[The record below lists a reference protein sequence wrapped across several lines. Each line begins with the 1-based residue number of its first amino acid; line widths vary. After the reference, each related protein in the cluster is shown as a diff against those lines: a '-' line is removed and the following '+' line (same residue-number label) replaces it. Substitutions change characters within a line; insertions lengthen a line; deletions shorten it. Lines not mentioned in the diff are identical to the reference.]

1 MNNVLNKILETKK
14 IEISA
19 SKVTLSKSALDD
31 QIAQISDER
40 DFVKAIQ
47 IKQEVNLP
55 SVIAEIKK
63 ASPSKGIIRADFDP
77 KEIAKSYEEGG
88 ATCLSVLTDV
98 EYFQGSP
105 HFIQDVK
112 KVCTLPVLRK
122 DFIID
127 PYQIYESKALGA
139 DCILLIVAAL
149 DLSQLKEF
157 ESIAHSLGMSVLVES
172 HDERELELALQLS
185 TPLIGINNRNLKT
198 FEVTLQTTIDLV
210 AQIPADKIL
219 ITESGIFDHRD
230 IRLMNEHGIF
240 TFLIGEAFMRDENP
254 GQSLKVLLNK

>member
-19 SKVTLSKSALDD
+19 SKVILPKSALDD

-230 IRLMNEHGIF
+230 IRLMN
-240 TFLIGEAFMRDENP
+240 MV
-254 GQSLKVLLNK
+254 SLLF

>member
-1 MNNVLNKILETKK
+1 MNNILDKILETKK
-14 IEISA
+14 IEIAA

-31 QIAQISDER
+31 QISQISDER
-40 DFVKAIQ
+40 DFVKAIR
-47 IKQEVNLP
+47 IKQGIKL
-55 SVIAEIKK
+55 STVIAEIKK
-63 ASPSKGIIRADFDP
+63 ASPSKGIIRANFNP
-77 KEIAKSYEEGG
+77 KEIAKSYQEGG
-88 ATCLSVLTDV
+88 ASCLSVLTDV

-105 HFIQDVK
+105 HYIQDVK
-112 KVCTLPVLRK
+112 KVCQLPVLRK

-172 HDERELELALQLS
+172 HDEKELEQALELS
-185 TPLIGINNRNLKT
+185 TPLVGINNRNLKT
-198 FEVTLQTTIDLV
+198 FDVVLQTTIDLV
-210 AQIPADKIL
+210 AQLPVGKIP

-254 GQSLKVLLNK
+254 GQSLKALLKK